1 MLTETPAGQFE
12 PGLSESDNRNHC
24 HPQGPIP
31 NDSGSDSRSRIRRLP
46 PKFRLQRVFCL
57 IGPPPRRPAR
67 KKENIMS
74 RDLSKVRNI
83 GIAAHIDAG
92 KTTVSERI
100 LYYTGKIHKM
110 GEVHEGT
117 AVMDFDEEEQK
128 RGITINS
135 AATTCPWDRNGER
148 YTINLIDT
156 PGHVD
161 FTAEVERSLRVL
173 DGAVAVFDGKEGVEA
188 QSETVWRQATKY
200 NVPRIC
206 FVNKMDKLGADFD
219 FSFNSIIERLGAPA
233 VAVQIPIGQSNT
245 FKGIIDLLRGV
256 AIYYKLDDDKD
267 KGKTMVE
274 KPIPPEEQERFEKW
288 KHQLIEK
295 VAETDDALTEK
306 YLNGEEISDAELRA
320 ALRKATI
327 SFKLHPV
334 FTGSA
339 LKYVGVQRLLDGVVD
354 YLPSP
359 MDVPA
364 IKGHDLKDP
373 EKILERHSNPDEP
386 FSALA
391 FKIVSDQHG
400 DLTYIRVYSGRL
412 EKGSR
417 VLNANRG
424 KRENISRMFQM
435 HAADRIP
442 IDVAE
447 AGDIVAC
454 IGIKDALTGDTLCDQ
469 DHPIILERPT
479 FPEPVISM
487 SIEPKTAADKQKLGE
502 ALTTLKREDPTFRA
516 NYDDETGQT
525 IIAGMG
531 ELHLEILGMR
541 LTRDHKVDVIVGKPK
556 VAYKETITKTVHN
569 VRGKHVK
576 QSGGRGQYGD
586 CSINLE
592 PFDGT
597 GVDADTLKKWNWA
610 DGIAFENKIFGGSIP
625 KEYIPSIEYGC
636 RMAAK
641 TGVLASYPLI
651 NAKITLVDGSYHQVD
666 SSQIAFE
673 LAGQLAFRDAC
684 SKAGLTLLEP
694 IMKVVVTT
702 PEDFVGNVTGD
713 LNRRRGLIVNSE
725 QRGNTRVVEA
735 EVPLSEM
742 FGYTTELR
750 SMSTGRASSVMEPL
764 KYAPVPTSVRNA
776 ILEEVG

>member
-1 MLTETPAGQFE
+1 M
-12 PGLSESDNRNHC
+12 
-24 HPQGPIP
+24 
-31 NDSGSDSRSRIRRLP
+31 
-46 PKFRLQRVFCL
+46 
-57 IGPPPRRPAR
+57 AR
-67 KKENIMS
+67 
-74 RDLSKVRNI
+74 DVSKIRNI

-200 NVPRIC
+200 NVPRVC
-206 FVNKMDKLGADFD
+206 FINKMDKVGADFD
-219 FSFNSIIERLGAPA
+219 FSFNSIRERLGAPA

-245 FKGIIDLLRGV
+245 FKGMIDLVRGV
-256 AIYYKLDDDKD
+256 AMYYTVGDEKD
-267 KGKTMVE
+267 RGTTIVE
-274 KPIPPEEQERFEKW
+274 KPIPPEEKERYEKW
-288 KHQLIEK
+288 RHELIEK
-295 VAETDDALTEK
+295 VAETDDGLMEK
-306 YLNGEEISDAELRA
+306 YLNTQEPTEAELRKA
-320 ALRKATI
+320 IRAATI
-327 SFKLHPV
+327 SFKIHPV

-339 LKYVGVQRLLDGVVD
+339 LKYVGVQRLIDGVVD

-359 MDVPA
+359 IDMPPV
-364 IKGHDLKDP
+364 KGHDVKDP
-373 EKILERHSNPDEP
+373 EKVIERHPNVDEP
-386 FSALA
+386 FCGLA
-391 FKIVSDQHG
+391 FKIVNDQHG
-400 DLTYIRVYSGRL
+400 DLTYVRIYSGKL

-417 VLNANRG
+417 VLNSNRS

-435 HAADRIP
+435 HAADRNP

-454 IGIKDALTGDTLCDQ
+454 IGIKEALTGDTLCDP
-469 DHPIILERPT
+469 DNPILLERPT

-502 ALTTLKREDPTFRA
+502 ALTTLKREDPTFQA
-516 NYDDETGQT
+516 NYDEETGQT

-531 ELHLEILGMR
+531 ELHLEILRLR
-541 LTRDHKVDVIVGKPK
+541 LTRDHKVEVNVGRPK
-556 VAYKETITKTVHN
+556 VAYKETISGSAIN
-569 VRGKHVK
+569 IRGKHVK
-576 QSGGRGQYGD
+576 QSGGRGQFGD
-586 CSINLE
+586 CTINIE

-597 GVDADTLKKWNWA
+597 GVDADTLKKLGWK
-610 DGIAFENKIFGGSIP
+610 DGFAFENKVFGGSIP
-625 KEYIPSIEYGC
+625 KEYIPSVEYGA

-641 TGVLASYPLI
+641 TGVLANYPLI
-651 NAKITLVDGSYHQVD
+651 NVKVTLTDGSYHPVD

-673 LAGQLAFRDAC
+673 LAGQLAFKDAC
-684 SKAGLTLLEP
+684 QKAGLTLLEP

-702 PEDFVGNVTGD
+702 PEEFVGNVTGD
-713 LNRRRGLIVNSE
+713 LNRRRGMIVNSD
-725 QRGNTRVVEA
+725 QRGNTRIVEA

-750 SMSTGRASSVMEPL
+750 SMSQGRASSAMEPL
-764 KYAPVPTSVRNA
+764 RYAPVPANVKNA
-776 ILEEVG
+776 ILESIK

>member
-1 MLTETPAGQFE
+1 
-12 PGLSESDNRNHC
+12 
-24 HPQGPIP
+24 
-31 NDSGSDSRSRIRRLP
+31 
-46 PKFRLQRVFCL
+46 
-57 IGPPPRRPAR
+57 
-67 KKENIMS
+67 MS
-74 RDLSKVRNI
+74 RDLTKIRNI

-148 YTINLIDT
+148 YTVNLIDT

-206 FVNKMDKLGADFD
+206 FINKMDKVGADFE
-219 FSFNSIIERLGAPA
+219 FSFKSIRERLGAPA
-233 VAVQIPIGQSNT
+233 VAVQIPIGQSST
-245 FKGIIDLLRGV
+245 FKGMIDLLTGV
-256 AIYYKLDDDKD
+256 ALYYNVGDDKD
-267 KGKTMVE
+267 RGMTIVE
-274 KPIPPEEQERFEKW
+274 KPIPPEEKERYDHW
-288 KHQLIEK
+288 RHDLIEK
-295 VAETDDALTEK
+295 VAETDDHLMEK
-306 YLNGEEISDAELRA
+306 YLNSEEPTTDELRKALRA
-320 ALRKATI
+320 ATI
-327 SFKLHPV
+327 AFKLHPV
-334 FTGSA
+334 YCGSA
-339 LKYVGVQRLLDGVVD
+339 LKYVGVQRVLDGVID

-359 MDVPA
+359 MDMPP
-364 IKGHDLKDP
+364 IKGHDVKEP
-373 EKILERHSNPDEP
+373 EKIIERHPNPDEP
-386 FSALA
+386 FCGLA
-391 FKIVSDQHG
+391 FKIVNDQHG
-400 DLTYIRVYSGRL
+400 DLTYVRVYSGRL

-417 VLNANRG
+417 VLNSNRG

-435 HAADRIP
+435 HAADRNP

-447 AGDIVAC
+447 PGDIVAC
-454 IGIKDALTGDTLCDQ
+454 IGVREALTGDTLCDPEN
-469 DHPIILERPT
+469 PIILERPT
-479 FPEPVISM
+479 FPDPVISM
-487 SIEPKTAADKQKLGE
+487 AIEPKTAADKQKLGE
-502 ALTTLKREDPTFRA
+502 ALTTLKREDPTFQA

-531 ELHLEILGMR
+531 ELHLEILRNR
-541 LTRDHKVDVIVGKPK
+541 LTRDHKVEVIVGRPK
-556 VAYKETITKTVHN
+556 VAYKETITGRADH

-586 CSINLE
+586 CSVNIE

-597 GVDADTLKKWNWA
+597 GVEPELLKKWGWK
-610 DGIAFENKIFGGSIP
+610 DGVAFENKIFGGSIP
-625 KEYIPSIEYGC
+625 KEYIPSVEYGV

-651 NAKITLVDGSYHQVD
+651 NCKVTLVDGSYHAVD

-673 LAGQLAFRDAC
+673 LAGQLAFREAC
-684 SKAGLTLLEP
+684 TKAGLTLLEP

-702 PEDFVGNVTGD
+702 PEEFVGNVTGD
-713 LNRRRGLIVNSE
+713 LNRRRGLIVNSD
-725 QRGNTRVVEA
+725 QRGNTRIVEA

-764 KYAPVPTSVRNA
+764 RYAPVPANVKAA

>member
-1 MLTETPAGQFE
+1 MA
-12 PGLSESDNRNHC
+12 
-24 HPQGPIP
+24 
-31 NDSGSDSRSRIRRLP
+31 
-46 PKFRLQRVFCL
+46 
-57 IGPPPRRPAR
+57 
-67 KKENIMS
+67 
-74 RDLSKVRNI
+74 RDLTKIRNI

-92 KTTVSERI
+92 KTTVSERV

-200 NVPRIC
+200 KVPRVC
-206 FVNKMDKLGADFD
+206 FINKMDTVGADFD
-219 FSFNSIIERLGAPA
+219 FSFNSILERLGPPA
-233 VAVQIPIGQSNT
+233 VAGPIPIGQANT
-245 FKGIIDLLRGV
+245 FQGMMDLIRGI
-256 AIYYKLDDDKD
+256 AIYYNLKEDKD
-267 KGKTMVE
+267 KGKTQIE
-274 KPIPPEEQERFEKW
+274 KPIPEEEKERFEKW
-288 KHQLIEK
+288 RHILVEK
-295 VAETDDALTEK
+295 AAELDDHLTEK
-306 YLNGEEISDAELRA
+306 YLTDPNTITEQEIRA
-320 ALRKATI
+320 ALRKGTI
-327 SFKLHPV
+327 SFKCHPV

-339 LKYVGVQRLLDGVVD
+339 LKYVGVQRLLDGVID

-359 MDVPA
+359 TDLPP
-364 IKGHDLKDP
+364 IIGHDPKDP
-373 EKILERHSNPDEP
+373 EKEIERKSSPDEP
-386 FSALA
+386 FCGLA
-391 FKIVSDQHG
+391 FKIVNDQHG
-400 DLTYIRVYSGRL
+400 DLTYVRVYSGKL

-435 HAADRIP
+435 HAADRNP

-454 IGIKDALTGDTLCDQ
+454 IGVKEALTGDTLCDQ
-469 DHPIILERPT
+469 DHPILLERPT
-479 FPEPVISM
+479 FPDPVISM
-487 SIEPKTAADKQKLGE
+487 SMEPKTAADKQKLGE
-502 ALTTLKREDPTFRA
+502 ALTTLRREDPTFHA
-516 NYDDETGQT
+516 NYDEETGQT

-531 ELHLEILGMR
+531 ELHLEILRNR
-541 LTRDHKVDVIVGKPK
+541 LTRDHKVDVLVGKPK
-556 VAYKETITKTVHN
+556 VAYKETVTKKAQHI
-569 VRGKHVK
+569 RGKHVK
-576 QSGGRGQYGD
+576 QSGGRGQFGD
-586 CSINLE
+586 VTIDIE
-592 PFDGT
+592 PFDGN
-597 GVDADTLKKWNWA
+597 GPDGKPLDAETLKDLGWE
-610 DGIAFENKIFGGSIP
+610 DGVAFENKVFGGSIP
-625 KEYIPSIEYGC
+625 KEYIPSVEYGV

-641 TGVLASYPLI
+641 TGVLANFPLI
-651 NAKITLVDGSYHQVD
+651 NVKVTLTDGSYHPVD

-673 LAGQLAFRDAC
+673 LAGQLAFKEGVM
-684 SKAGLTLLEP
+684 KAGPTLLEP
-694 IMKVVVTT
+694 IMKLVVTT
-702 PEDFVGNVTGD
+702 PEDFVGNVVGD
-713 LNRRRGLIVNSE
+713 LNRRRGMIISSD

-764 KYAPVPTSVRNA
+764 RYAQVPTSVKNA
-776 ILEEVG
+776 ILEEVGA

>member
-1 MLTETPAGQFE
+1 MA
-12 PGLSESDNRNHC
+12 
-24 HPQGPIP
+24 
-31 NDSGSDSRSRIRRLP
+31 
-46 PKFRLQRVFCL
+46 
-57 IGPPPRRPAR
+57 
-67 KKENIMS
+67 
-74 RDLSKVRNI
+74 RDLSKIRNI

-92 KTTVSERI
+92 KTTVSERV

-200 NVPRIC
+200 NVPRVC

-233 VAVQIPIGQSNT
+233 VAVQIPIGQSST
-245 FKGIIDLLRGV
+245 FQGIIDLIRGV
-256 AIYYKLDDDKD
+256 AIYYNLKDDKD
-267 KGKTMVE
+267 KGKTMIE
-274 KPIPPEEQERFEKW
+274 KPIPADEEERYQKWRHTLEEKA
-288 KHQLIEK
+288 
-295 VAETDDALTEK
+295 AELDDALTEK
-306 YLNGEEISDAELRA
+306 YLNGEPLTEQEIRT
-320 ALRKATI
+320 ALRKGTI
-327 SFKLHPV
+327 AFKCHPV
-334 FTGSA
+334 FCGSA
-339 LKYVGVQRLLDGVVD
+339 LKYVGVQRLLDGVID

-359 MDVPA
+359 MD
-364 IKGHDLKDP
+364 ITTFKGHDVKDP
-373 EKILERHSNPDEP
+373 EKIIERHSNPDEP
-386 FSALA
+386 FCGLA
-391 FKIVSDQHG
+391 FKIVNDQHG
-400 DLTYIRVYSGRL
+400 DLTYVRVYSGRL

-417 VLNANRG
+417 VLNSTRN

-435 HAADRIP
+435 HAADRNP

-454 IGIKDALTGDTLCDQ
+454 IGIKEALTGDTLCDQ
-469 DHPIILERPT
+469 DHPIILEKPT
-479 FPEPVISM
+479 FPDPVISM

-502 ALTTLKREDPTFRA
+502 ALTTLKREDPTFQA
-516 NYDDETGQT
+516 NYDEETGQT

-531 ELHLEILGMR
+531 ELHLEILRMR
-541 LTRDHKVDVIVGKPK
+541 LTRDHRVEVLVGKPK
-556 VAYKETITKTVHN
+556 VAYKETITGTATG

-586 CSINLE
+586 CTINIE

-597 GVDADTLKKWNWA
+597 GPDGKPLPPEDLKKVAWNP
-610 DGIAFENKIFGGSIP
+610 DEKVAFENKIFGGSIP
-625 KEYIPSIEYGC
+625 KEFIPSVEYGV
-636 RMAAK
+636 RMACK
-641 TGVLASYPLI
+641 TGVLANYPLI
-651 NAKITLVDGSYHQVD
+651 NVKVSLTDGSYHQVD
-666 SSQIAFE
+666 SSQVAFE
-673 LAGQLAFRDAC
+673 LAGQIALKAAAN
-684 SKAGLTLLEP
+684 KAGLTLLEP
-694 IMKVVVTT
+694 VMKVVVTT

-713 LNRRRGLIVNSE
+713 LNRRRGIIVNSE
-725 QRGNTRVVEA
+725 QRGNTRIVEA

-750 SMSTGRASSVMEPL
+750 SMSQGRASSAMEPL
-764 KYAPVPTSVRNA
+764 KYAPVPTNVRNQ
-776 ILEEVG
+776 ILEELK

>member
-1 MLTETPAGQFE
+1 
-12 PGLSESDNRNHC
+12 
-24 HPQGPIP
+24 
-31 NDSGSDSRSRIRRLP
+31 
-46 PKFRLQRVFCL
+46 
-57 IGPPPRRPAR
+57 
-67 KKENIMS
+67 MS

-92 KTTVSERI
+92 KTTVSERV
-100 LYYTGKIHKM
+100 LFYTGKIHKM

-117 AVMDFDEEEQK
+117 AVMDSLEEEQK
-128 RGITINS
+128 RGITIQS

-161 FTAEVERSLRVL
+161 FTVEVERSLRVL

-200 NVPRIC
+200 NVPRLC
-206 FVNKMDKLGADFD
+206 FINKMDKMGADFE
-219 FSFNSIIERLGAPA
+219 FSFNSIRERLGAPA
-233 VAVQIPIGQSNT
+233 VAVQIPIGQSST
-245 FKGIIDLLRGV
+245 FTGMIDLIRG
-256 AIYYKLDDDKD
+256 IEIHYNLKDDKD
-267 KGKTMVE
+267 KGKTQIE
-274 KPIPPEEQERFEKW
+274 KPITDEHKERYLKWRQE
-288 KHQLIEK
+288 LIEK
-295 VAETDDALTEK
+295 VAETDDHLMEK
-306 YLNGEEISDAELRA
+306 YLVGEEPTEDELRKA
-320 ALRKATI
+320 IRAATI
-327 SFKLHPV
+327 SFKINPV

-339 LKYVGVQRLLDGVVD
+339 LKYVGVQRLLDGVID

-359 MDVPA
+359 TELPPVH
-364 IKGHDLKDP
+364 GHDLKDP
-373 EKILERHSNPDEP
+373 DVVIERKSSPDEP
-386 FSALA
+386 FCGLA
-391 FKIVSDQHG
+391 FKIVNDQHG
-400 DLTYIRVYSGRL
+400 DLTYVRVYSGRV

-417 VLNANRG
+417 VLNSNRG

-435 HAADRIP
+435 HSADRIP

-454 IGIKDALTGDTLCDQ
+454 IGIKEALTGDTLCDQ

-502 ALTTLKREDPTFRA
+502 ALTTLKREDPTFQA
-516 NYDDETGQT
+516 NYDEETGQT

-531 ELHLEILGMR
+531 ELHLEILR
-541 LTRDHKVDVIVGKPK
+541 NKLTRDMKVEVMVGKPK
-556 VAYKETITKTVHN
+556 VAYKETITKRAVN
-569 VRGKHVK
+569 IRGKHVK
-576 QSGGRGQYGD
+576 QSGGRGQFGD
-586 CSINLE
+586 CTISIE
-592 PFDGT
+592 PFDGM
-597 GVDADTLKKWNWA
+597 GPDGKPLPAEDLKKLGWA
-610 DGIAFENKIFGGSIP
+610 DGVAFENKIFGGTIP
-625 KEYIPSIEYGC
+625 KEYIPSVEYGV

-641 TGVLASYPLI
+641 TGVLANYPLI
-651 NAKITLVDGSYHQVD
+651 NVKVTLTDGSYHPVD

-673 LAGQLAFRDAC
+673 LAGSLAFKEGVL
-684 SKAGLTLLEP
+684 KAGPTLLEP

-702 PEDFVGNVTGD
+702 PEEFVGNVTGD
-713 LNRRRGLIVNSE
+713 LNRRRGLIVNSD

-750 SMSTGRASSVMEPL
+750 SMSQGRASSVMEPL
-764 KYAPVPTSVRNA
+764 KYAEVPAGVRKA
-776 ILEEVG
+776 ILEENA

>member
-1 MLTETPAGQFE
+1 MA
-12 PGLSESDNRNHC
+12 
-24 HPQGPIP
+24 
-31 NDSGSDSRSRIRRLP
+31 
-46 PKFRLQRVFCL
+46 
-57 IGPPPRRPAR
+57 
-67 KKENIMS
+67 
-74 RDLSKVRNI
+74 RDLSKIRNI

-200 NVPRIC
+200 NVPRVC
-206 FVNKMDKLGADFD
+206 FINKMDKVGADFD
-219 FSFNSIIERLGAPA
+219 FSFNSIRERLGAPA

-245 FKGIIDLLRGV
+245 FKGMIDLIRGV
-256 AIYYKLDDDKD
+256 ALYYTVGDDKD
-267 KGKTMVE
+267 RGQTILE
-274 KPIPPEEQERFEKW
+274 KPIPPEEKERYEKW
-288 KHQLIEK
+288 RHDLIEK
-295 VAETDDALTEK
+295 VAETDDHLMEK
-306 YLNGEEISDAELRA
+306 YLNTQEPTEQELRN
-320 ALRKATI
+320 ALRAATI

-339 LKYVGVQRLLDGVVD
+339 LKYVGVQRLIDGVID

-359 MDVPA
+359 MDMPPIV
-364 IKGHDLKDP
+364 GHDVKDP
-373 EKILERHSNPDEP
+373 EKSIERHPNPDEP
-386 FSALA
+386 FCGLV
-391 FKIVSDQHG
+391 FKIVNDQHG
-400 DLTYIRVYSGRL
+400 DLTYVRIYSGKL

-417 VLNANRG
+417 VLNSNRN

-435 HAADRIP
+435 HAADRNP

-454 IGIKDALTGDTLCDQ
+454 IGIKEALTGDTLCDG
-469 DHPIILERPT
+469 DNPIILERPT

-502 ALTTLKREDPTFRA
+502 ALTTLKREDPTFQA
-516 NYDDETGQT
+516 SYDEETGQT

-531 ELHLEILGMR
+531 ELHLEILRLR
-541 LTRDHKVDVIVGKPK
+541 LTRDHHVEVNVGRPK
-556 VAYKETITKTVHN
+556 VAYKETIVGRAMN
-569 VRGKHVK
+569 IRGKHVK
-576 QSGGRGQYGD
+576 QSGGRGQFGD
-586 CSINLE
+586 CTINIE

-597 GVDADTLKKWNWA
+597 GVDAETLKKWGWK
-610 DGIAFENKIFGGSIP
+610 DGFAFENKVFGGSIP
-625 KEYIPSIEYGC
+625 KEYIPSVEYGA
-636 RMAAK
+636 RMACK
-641 TGVLASYPLI
+641 TGVLASYPMI
-651 NAKITLVDGSYHQVD
+651 NVKVTLTDGSYHPVD

-673 LAGQLAFRDAC
+673 LAGQIAFKDAC
-684 SKAGLTLLEP
+684 QKAGMTLLEP
-694 IMKVVVTT
+694 IMKLVVTT
-702 PEDFVGNVTGD
+702 PEEFVGNVTGD
-713 LNRRRGLIVNSE
+713 LSRRRGTISNSD

-764 KYAPVPTSVRNA
+764 RYAAVPTNVKNA
-776 ILEEVG
+776 ILESLK

>member
-1 MLTETPAGQFE
+1 MA
-12 PGLSESDNRNHC
+12 
-24 HPQGPIP
+24 
-31 NDSGSDSRSRIRRLP
+31 
-46 PKFRLQRVFCL
+46 
-57 IGPPPRRPAR
+57 
-67 KKENIMS
+67 
-74 RDLSKVRNI
+74 RDLTKIRNI

-117 AVMDFDEEEQK
+117 ATMDFDPEEQK

-161 FTAEVERSLRVL
+161 FTAEVERSMRVL

-200 NVPRIC
+200 SVPRLC
-206 FVNKMDKLGADFD
+206 FINKMDKVGADFD
-219 FSFNSIIERLGAPA
+219 FSFKSIRERLGAPA

-245 FKGIIDLLRGV
+245 FEGIIDLLRGV
-256 AIYYKLDDDKD
+256 AIYFNMKDDKD
-267 KGKTMVE
+267 KGKTQIE
-274 KPIPPEEQERFEKW
+274 KPIPAEYKEKFEHW
-288 KHQLIEK
+288 HHELVEK
-295 VAETDDALTEK
+295 VSETDDHLMEK
-306 YLNGEEISDAELRA
+306 YLTDPSTITDAEIRKALRA
-320 ALRKATI
+320 ATI
-327 SFKLHPV
+327 AFKLHPV
-334 FTGSA
+334 FVGSA
-339 LKYVGVQRLLDGVVD
+339 LKYVGVQRLIDGVVD
-354 YLPSP
+354 YLPAP
-359 MDVPA
+359 TDLKA
-364 IKGHDLKDP
+364 IKGHDLKDKT
-373 EKILERHSNPDEP
+373 KIIERNLTPDDP
-386 FSALA
+386 FCGLV
-391 FKIVSDQHG
+391 FKIVNDQHG
-400 DLTYIRVYSGRL
+400 DLTYVRIYSGRL

-417 VLNANRG
+417 VLNSNRG
-424 KRENISRMFQM
+424 KKENISRMFQM
-435 HAADRIP
+435 HAADRNP

-454 IGIKDALTGDTLCDQ
+454 IGIKEAITGDTLCTDE
-469 DHPIILERPT
+469 HPIILERPT

-502 ALTTLKREDPTFRA
+502 ALTVLRREDPTFQA
-516 NYDDETGQT
+516 HYDPETGQT

-531 ELHLEILGMR
+531 ELHLEILRMR
-541 LTRDHKVDVIVGKPK
+541 LTRDHHVEVIVGKPK
-556 VAYKETITKTVHN
+556 VAYKETITGAAED

-586 CSINLE
+586 CTINIE
-592 PFDGT
+592 PFNGLGPDGKPLDPE
-597 GVDADTLKKWNWA
+597 VLKKLGWH
-610 DGIAFENKIFGGSIP
+610 DGVAFANKVVGGKIP
-625 KEYIPSIEYGC
+625 KEFIPSVEYGV

-641 TGVLASYPLI
+641 TGVLANYPMI
-651 NAKITLVDGSYHQVD
+651 NIKVTLTDGSYHDVD

-673 LAGQLAFRDAC
+673 LAGQIALKEAC
-684 SKAGLTLLEP
+684 HKAGMTLLEP
-694 IMKVVVTT
+694 IMKLVVTT

-713 LNRRRGLIVNSE
+713 LNRRRGLIINSD
-725 QRGNTRVVEA
+725 QRGNTRIVEA

-764 KYAPVPTSVRNA
+764 KYSPVPTNVRNA
-776 ILEEVG
+776 ILEELK